1 MIEVK
6 YGCDW
11 GGWWSSSFSGPY
23 GVNLWKNIRRGGTFY
38 LGLLCLK
45 LEMDQK
51 CSFGLIVGVGLLR
64 SQSAILNYI
73 GLAVAKR
80 QVWRI

>member
-1 MIEVK
+1 MVVI
-6 YGCDW
+6 
-11 GGWWSSSFSGPY
+11 
-23 GVNLWKNIRRGGTFY
+23 GVVGVLALSLALMESACGKILERGGTLY

-51 CSFGLIVGVGLLR
+51 CSFGLIVGVGLLC

-80 QVWRI
+80 QVWRIL